1 MLTIEP
7 KPCRYSLLMPLT
19 QSRWQ
24 SLSQWPL
31 LVAAVAFLA
40 AYAWQVI
47 ADLSGEWLVVTDVV
61 INLTWALFLIDYVVN
76 LVLAKPRWRWF
87 YRHLFDLA
95 VVALP
100 ILRPLRLLRLVTL
113 VRVFHRLSG
122 NLVRGRVVMY
132 AAGSAVLLIFVGAL
146 AILDVE
152 RGAPGAKIS
161 SFGDALWWAV
171 TTITTVGYGD
181 LYPVT
186 VVGRLVAVG
195 IMIGGVA
202 LIGVVTATL
211 ASWIVERVALQDE
224 EKQTATR
231 RQVNELAR
239 DVRALHE
246 RLDGTLGK

>member
-1 MLTIEP
+1 M
-7 KPCRYSLLMPLT
+7 RLT
-19 QSRWQ
+19 QPRWQ
-24 SLSQWPL
+24 SATQWPL

-47 ADLSGEWLVVTDVV
+47 ADLTGPWLEVTDWV
-61 INLTWALFLIDYVVN
+61 INATWAIFLIDYLVN
-76 LVLAKPRWRWF
+76 LALAKPRWRWF

-100 ILRPLRLLRLVTL
+100 LLRPLRLLRVVMVL
-113 VRVFHRLSG
+113 RVFHRLGGSMI
-122 NLVRGRVVMY
+122 RGRIAVY
-132 AAGSAVLLIFVGAL
+132 AAGSALLLLFMGAL

-152 RGAPGAKIS
+152 RHAPGTKIHN
-161 SFGDALWWAV
+161 FGDAMWWAV

-186 VVGRLVAVG
+186 VAGRLVAVG

-202 LIGVVTATL
+202 LIGVITATL
-211 ASWIVERVALQDE
+211 ASWIVERVAIQDE

-231 RQVNELAR
+231 RQVSELAR

-246 RLDGTLGK
+246 RLDGTLPK

>member
-1 MLTIEP
+1 M
-7 KPCRYSLLMPLT
+7 RLT
-19 QSRWQ
+19 QPRWQ
-24 SLSQWPL
+24 SAVQWPL
-31 LVAAVAFLA
+31 LAAAVAFLA

-47 ADLSGEWLVVTDVV
+47 ADLSGEWLFVTDVV

-100 ILRPLRLLRLVTL
+100 LLRPLRLLRVVMVL
-113 VRVFHRLSG
+113 RMFHRFGGSLI
-122 NLVRGRVVMY
+122 RGRLAVY
-132 AAGSAVLLIFVGAL
+132 AAGSAVLLVFVGSL

-152 RGAPGAKIS
+152 RNAPGAKIHN
-161 SFGDALWWAV
+161 FGDAMWWAV

-211 ASWIVERVALQDE
+211 ASWIVERVALQDD

-231 RQVNELAR
+231 RQVSELAR

-246 RLDGTLGK
+246 RLDGTLPK